1 MPQSIQITTYGPP
14 SVLTVRDI
22 TLPPVD
28 PTSVRFRV
36 DAAPVNRADLEIR
49 AGNWPVHTD
58 DPFPY
63 TPGLEAVGVV
73 TDVGSDVTDV
83 AVGQRV
89 ITMMQGLGGVHATYP
104 GGYQSHVTVPADHI
118 AIVPD
123 GIDSH
128 DIAALGLAAVTAHQ
142 AMERLGLT
150 PGQRLLIHGASGGV
164 GSAAVR
170 LARAQDLQVVAGT
183 TRPENETALRDLGA
197 DEVAVVNDRADLAV
211 SPVDGVLDPV
221 GQATFSPSVNA
232 LRDGGRYVLVGA
244 ASGTDLSLSAWDLMR
259 GVVLTGYSTESLDG
273 KALRQSIAVLAD
285 HVEAGRLPPPP
296 YRTLPLDEAPEAHRM
311 MEARRHHGR
320 LLLVPAG

>member
-1 MPQSIQITTYGPP
+1 MPHAVQTTTYGPP
-14 SVLTVRDI
+14 SVLTVRDVL
-22 TLPPVD
+22 LPEIG
-28 PTSVRFRV
+28 PTSVQFQV
-36 DAAPVNRADLEIR
+36 EAAPVNRADLEIR
-49 AGNWPVHTD
+49 SGNWPVHTD

-73 TDVGSDVTDV
+73 TDVGADVTDV
-83 AVGQRV
+83 AIGQRV

-104 GGYQSHVTVPADHI
+104 GGYQSHVTVPADQV

-123 GIDSH
+123 GIDPQ

-142 AMERLGLT
+142 AMERIGLT

-170 LARAQDLQVVAGT
+170 LSRAQDLEVVAGT
-183 TRPENETALRDLGA
+183 TRAKNEAALRDLGA
-197 DEVAVVNDRADLAV
+197 DEVTIADGNDDLAV

-221 GQATFSPSVNA
+221 GQATFSPSVRA

-244 ASGTDLSLSAWDLMR
+244 ASGADLSLSAWELMR
-259 GVVLTGYSTESLDG
+259 GVVLTGYSTETLDG
-273 KALRQSIAVLAD
+273 DALRQSIATLAD
-285 HVEAGRLPPPP
+285 HVEAGRLIPPP

-320 LLLVPAG
+320 LLLVPS